1 MQINGQRI
9 MRHRLQI
16 GASLLAALLLF
27 LPASEAQGQDLVYQ
41 PTNPAFGGSA
51 VNYSWLLNSANQQNP
66 YDGGRDFSSFR
77 DDPLQNFEQRLQRQ
91 VLDQLSRE
99 LIQDRFGEVDLT
111 QEGTF
116 DFQQFRVEVRPGPG
130 GISLQIFN
138 KQTGET
144 STVEIPRF

>member
-1 MQINGQRI
+1 MHTRVW
-9 MRHRLQI
+9 I
-16 GASLLAALLLF
+16 GTSLLAALLF
-27 LPASEAQGQDLVYQ
+27 LLPVSDARGQDLVYE

-66 YDGGRDFSSFR
+66 YEGDQGFSSFR
-77 DDPLQNFEQRLQRQ
+77 DNPLQNFEQRLQRQ

-111 QEGTF
+111 QEGTY

-130 GISLQIFN
+130 GISIQVFN
-138 KQTGET
+138 KQSGET